1 MTTAIS
7 HLTERQLLHAASGGD
22 EEAFR
27 RLVEPHRPG
36 LHAHCYRTLGS
47 LHDAEDAV
55 QDALLRA
62 WRSLRRFERRGS
74 LRNWLYRI
82 ATNASLDALARQRKH
97 PAPMEHPPPAGTRT
111 RIAQE
116 PVVDSAYAEPDVDDM
131 LLNLEDLT
139 SGPAARYE
147 EREAVELAFVA
158 AMQRLPAR
166 QRAVL
171 VLRDVLGF
179 SAKEVSQAL
188 ETTEAAVNS
197 ALQRA
202 RRAVDEQLSGT
213 NREAAPRAVGDARL
227 RAIAG
232 DFVAAFDRGD
242 IDEIVSLLTESTTLA
257 TPEHA
262 ESHDGGDLKNFPRFH
277 LPDELAA

>member
-111 RIAQE
+111 RIAQQ
-116 PVVDSAYAEPDVDDM
+116 PVVNSAYVEPDVDDM

-139 SGPAARYE
+139 SGPAAR
-147 EREAVELAFVA
+147 
-158 AMQRLPAR
+158 
-166 QRAVL
+166 
-171 VLRDVLGF
+171 
-179 SAKEVSQAL
+179 
-188 ETTEAAVNS
+188 
-197 ALQRA
+197 
-202 RRAVDEQLSGT
+202 
-213 NREAAPRAVGDARL
+213 
-227 RAIAG
+227 
-232 DFVAAFDRGD
+232 
-242 IDEIVSLLTESTTLA
+242 
-257 TPEHA
+257 
-262 ESHDGGDLKNFPRFH
+262 
-277 LPDELAA
+277 